1 MDKGKK
7 RVAEWTDSESDHSS
21 SNSNI
26 GPLKKPRIMDWDR
39 EMEKKEEEIEYWRH
53 VYAELY
59 MLHQDHKKWAREEM
73 EKMTSKH
80 RAQCATFKSMA
91 ASNRL
96 YFHQRLKEV
105 SGQLEEIYQQLKDAT
120 SNLELKAQDH
130 INEQAMP

>member
-1 MDKGKK
+1 
-7 RVAEWTDSESDHSS
+7 
-21 SNSNI
+21 
-26 GPLKKPRIMDWDR
+26 MDWDR

-130 INEQAMP
+130 INEQAMPEFERRRMRMA